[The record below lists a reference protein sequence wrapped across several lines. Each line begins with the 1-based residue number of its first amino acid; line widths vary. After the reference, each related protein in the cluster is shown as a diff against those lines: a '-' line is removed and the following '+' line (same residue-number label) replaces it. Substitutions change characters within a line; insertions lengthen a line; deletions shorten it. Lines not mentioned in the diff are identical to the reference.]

1 MGCSGVRAQL
11 VPSSFAISLHQSNFG
26 ADDEENIQD
35 MSVGHLAVDCVPVKL
50 GRKPAGFMVS
60 VMLRNY
66 MAKVSGEDLMPCT
79 GP

>member
-1 MGCSGVRAQL
+1 
-11 VPSSFAISLHQSNFG
+11 
-26 ADDEENIQD
+26 